1 MTTTHTPP
9 RTRSQAATSVGTE
22 AGATHPLDAGVT
34 LAESLQTVIQE
45 VRLLRE
51 EQAQREKEYAET
63 FRRQEEELRFL
74 RGMNSGTQIQL
85 SHSDNRASGD
95 SGTRV
100 AGGAE
105 ARDAHASEGDAIPSG
120 TRTRD
125 AYASERGTISSAA
138 VARVA
143 CAEERDTISSGVRT
157 RIHASDSVAVASA
170 DLGYKLKP
178 DTYDG
183 TTPLQE
189 YLSQMSLIARA
200 NRWDDAT
207 KTVVLAS
214 SLRGKARSILETVQD
229 VDCLD
234 FAELKAKLE
243 LRFGEGHLTQNSY
256 SALTNRRQRFGEDL
270 ATLGSDIERL
280 SRLAYPECPY
290 EIRDK
295 IACSQFVSAVSDIFV
310 RRTLQI
316 EGITSLNRAVERA
329 KALKIIQGDNYA
341 REKEKTNKSFP
352 KEGQNNNFNGKKGT
366 EGNGK
371 QAEEGKNEQRE
382 NSRGSKSASRDER
395 GGG

>member
-9 RTRSQAATSVGTE
+9 RTRSQAATSAGTE

-51 EQAQREKEYAET
+51 EQAQREKEYGET

-74 RGMNSGTQIQL
+74 RGIISNTEL
-85 SHSDNRASGD
+85 SHSNNRAFGD

-120 TRTRD
+120 
-125 AYASERGTISSAA
+125 AG
-138 VARVA
+138 
-143 CAEERDTISSGVRT
+143 T

-189 YLSQMSLIARA
+189 YFSQLSLIARA
-200 NRWDDAT
+200 NHWDDAT

-234 FAELKAKLE
+234 FADLEAKLE

-295 IACSQFVSAVSDIFV
+295 IACSQFVSAVSDNFV

-316 EGITSLNRAVERA
+316 EGITLLSRAVERA
-329 KALKIIQGDNYA
+329 KALKIIQGEGFV
-341 REKEKTNKSFP
+341 REKFNRNTP
-352 KEGQNNNFNGKKGT
+352 KEGLEADANHGKGEGDKEWKEKG
-366 EGNGK
+366 EK
-371 QAEEGKNEQRE
+371 DQKE
-382 NSRGSKSASRDER
+382 NSRGSKFNASRGECWTCGKTGHFR
-395 GGG
+395 SECPEQNGI